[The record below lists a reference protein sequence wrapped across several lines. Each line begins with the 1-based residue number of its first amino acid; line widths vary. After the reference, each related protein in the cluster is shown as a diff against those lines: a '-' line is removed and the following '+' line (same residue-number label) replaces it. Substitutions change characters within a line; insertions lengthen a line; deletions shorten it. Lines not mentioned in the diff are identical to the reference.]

1 MRKIRI
7 LGTGVPTMDIYPA
20 HKEMFPGGNEYNIA
34 CNVALLGEEAGFLG
48 VFARD
53 LAAGYLQD
61 TLKNLG
67 VDMCACRREKGSS
80 GYSLVELK
88 EDGDR
93 IFLMWNQEGAADKN
107 PIQFTEEEL
116 QYIATFDVLCAGRCA
131 NVSREKIEILSHRGI
146 KVCYDF
152 YEVFTEKEI
161 KEMAPYI
168 HYGFFSCSHLDDEK
182 TKSVLHSA
190 VEAGC
195 KIAIGTRG
203 TQSAFAYDG
212 KNYYEQ
218 DVKAV
223 VAKDAL
229 GAGDSFIAAFLVS
242 YLKNQDVQRALKM
255 ATEYAAE
262 IVMKSG
268 SIGVGFHF
276 DPPKLEELVDLS

>member
-116 QYIATFDVLCAGRCA
+116 QYIETFDVLCAGRQSLFYA
-131 NVSREKIEILSHRGI
+131 LLWRRGAKLPLEREGRNQPLPMMARTTMSRMSRQWRQRMHWGQETLLLLL
-146 KVCYDF
+146 F
-152 YEVFTEKEI
+152 W
-161 KEMAPYI
+161 
-168 HYGFFSCSHLDDEK
+168 
-182 TKSVLHSA
+182 SV
-190 VEAGC
+190 
-195 KIAIGTRG
+195 I
-203 TQSAFAYDG
+203 
-212 KNYYEQ
+212 
-218 DVKAV
+218 
-223 VAKDAL
+223 
-229 GAGDSFIAAFLVS
+229 
-242 YLKNQDVQRALKM
+242 
-255 ATEYAAE
+255 
-262 IVMKSG
+262 
-268 SIGVGFHF
+268 
-276 DPPKLEELVDLS
+276 

>member
-116 QYIATFDVLCAGRCA
+116 LMTLMKYLQKKKLKKWHPIFTM
-131 NVSREKIEILSHRGI
+131 
-146 KVCYDF
+146 DF
-152 YEVFTEKEI
+152 FR
-161 KEMAPYI
+161 
-168 HYGFFSCSHLDDEK
+168 
-182 TKSVLHSA
+182 A
-190 VEAGC
+190 V
-195 KIAIGTRG
+195 T
-203 TQSAFAYDG
+203 
-212 KNYYEQ
+212 
-218 DVKAV
+218 
-223 VAKDAL
+223 
-229 GAGDSFIAAFLVS
+229 
-242 YLKNQDVQRALKM
+242 
-255 ATEYAAE
+255 
-262 IVMKSG
+262 
-268 SIGVGFHF
+268 
-276 DPPKLEELVDLS
+276 